1 MAGKAPPIDLQAVD
15 TDDRWRI
22 GPADGLP
29 EVAIEATASDLDLL
43 LWRRP
48 TARRPVIDGDER
60 IWDDFYEVI
69 AIL

>member
-60 IWDDFYEVI
+60 TWDDFYETI
-69 AIL
+69 AIR